1 MPFRPAAGPRVVS
14 RAQPPAADPAIVSVT
29 TAAPRRGLRML
40 LAALVLLAGARWALP
55 GSASDQAWAEDPP
68 KPAPGPDAP
77 KPDPTKTEPPKNPND
92 PEIATLILPDEVLVA
107 DVLRNLSKITKKPIL
122 WSDGDKAVT
131 TKKIMGSGI
140 EFKAP
145 YERIFDTLRAV
156 LTFQEIILIPIG
168 TKGYEVYV
176 AMDARTLASQFILKN
191 KPVYVE
197 LTDAKADEIENQ
209 DGLFVATTI
218 KVRNID
224 NLRDAR
230 TALQRIITQNNIG
243 SVQEVPAARA
253 FVVTDFAPNVVA
265 IYRLLKQM
273 DVQPE
278 GKKVQQKYL
287 SLVYALSEDVL
298 PILQDLFTGKQRI
311 SNVPQGQP
319 GSPDIIDPEP
329 RIISDPRTNQII
341 VYATADDIIEI
352 TALVE
357 HLDTKLVYI
366 NQVVFTIQ
374 LKNLLAEETAQVL
387 TTLIDGTSLFGSSS
401 GGSSLGG
408 RSSSRT
414 STASRNTNNQPGR
427 VAGANAN
434 PNIATNPQDQEKPAI
449 VADKASNTL
458 IIAASEDQ
466 FKRIESV
473 VKIIDQRKKQVLIE
487 AALLELSLDDSFK
500 FAVELG
506 AIDDNGLQPHAS
518 ASGFGGTH
526 FGLTEF
532 SDRDGDGLFTDRAP
546 PFVTAGGAAPAGLV
560 GGIFAA
566 GQVPLIYR
574 ALNTIK
580 KTRVLQL
587 PSVVVTDNGDATIK
601 VLDEQATT
609 DSTVTSGGNTSGGFK
624 NFEPAGTTLSI
635 SPHIADENYLLLN
648 INLEVSGF
656 LGEPKTIGTTQI
668 PADKFRRNIVTSVS
682 LPNRHTVVIGGLIG
696 GTNRSEVDQVPFLGT
711 IPILGNLFKSTGKR
725 DLQTNLFLFVTPT
738 IIRADDRGFRD
749 LDTVTCERKRK
760 ADELVGEI
768 DIPFTNFVGCPTGDK
783 CAPQPATGCVR
794 GSGSASDR
802 LDRLGFLDQT
812 EFRAVD
818 RSRLAAERQARLRS
832 MGAGGETPPA
842 QPVSGSGR

>member
-1 MPFRPAAGPRVVS
+1 LRALIAGVAV
-14 RAQPPAADPAIVSVT
+14 
-29 TAAPRRGLRML
+29 L
-40 LAALVLLAGARWALP
+40 LAARLALP
-55 GSASDQAWAEDPP
+55 TASSPSAWAEDPP
-68 KPAPGPDAP
+68 KPAAPKPDAP
-77 KPDPTKTEPPKNPND
+77 KADLPKNPN
-92 PEIATLILPDEVLVA
+92 PPGTANMVLPDEVLVA
-107 DVLRNLSKITKKPIL
+107 DVLRSLSKITGKPIL

-140 EFKAP
+140 TFSAP
-145 YERIFDTLRAV
+145 SDRVFDTLRAV

-191 KPVYVE
+191 KPVYVD

-218 KVRNID
+218 KVKNID

-287 SLVYALSEDVL
+287 SLNFALSEDIL

-319 GSPDIIDPEP
+319 GSPDIVDPEP

-341 VYATADDIIEI
+341 VYATADDIQEI

-357 HLDTKLVYI
+357 HLDTKLIYV

-408 RSSSRT
+408 RSSSR
-414 STASRNTNNQPGR
+414 SSSGSRNGGTANRTANVP
-427 VAGANAN
+427 NAN
-434 PNIATNPQDQEKPAI
+434 PNITSNPQDQEKPAI

-458 IIAASEDQ
+458 IIAASKDQ
-466 FKRIESV
+466 FQRIKEV
-473 VKIIDQRKKQVLIE
+473 VEVIDQRKKQVLIE

-506 AIDDNGLQPHAS
+506 ALDDNGLNSNGSAS
-518 ASGFGGTH
+518 AFGGTT

-532 SDRDGDGLFTDRAP
+532 ADRNGDGTFTDRLP
-546 PFVTAGGAAPAGLV
+546 PFVTAGGAAPTGLV

-587 PSVVVTDNGDATIK
+587 PSVVTTDNEEATIK

-635 SPHIADENYLLLN
+635 SPHIADANYLLLN

-656 LGEPKTIGTTQI
+656 LGEPKTIGSTQI
-668 PADKFRRNIVTSVS
+668 PADKFRRNIITSVS

-696 GTNRSEVDQVPFLGT
+696 GTTRSEVDQVPFLGE
-711 IPILGNLFKSTGKR
+711 IPILGNLFKGTNKR
-725 DLQTNLFLFVTPT
+725 ELQTNLFLFVTPT
-738 IIRADDRGFRD
+738 ILRSDDRGFTD
-749 LDTVTCERKRK
+749 LDNLTCERKRK

-768 DIPFTNFVGCPTGDK
+768 EIPFTNFRNCPSGGA
-783 CAPQPATGCVR
+783 CAPDPATGCVR

-802 LDRLGFLDQT
+802 LDRLGFLEQT

-832 MGAGGETPPA
+832 MGAAGETPPV
-842 QPVSGSGR
+842 QPVNGGRGR